1 MVRTQCA
8 ALLLRKLSLASHNR
22 IMYMQWVICQLQ
34 PVFFGMCILVTVQH
48 PKAIAKSYVVGR
60 VEVAGHV
67 D

>member
-22 IMYMQWVICQLQ
+22 IMYMQWVICQFQ
-34 PVFFGMCILVTVQH
+34 SVSFGMFVLVTVQH
-48 PKAIAKSYVVGR
+48 PKAKAKSYVVGR
-60 VEVAGHV
+60 DEVDGHV